1 MRNETRKLYA
11 SLQAHIAKLNGV
23 SHATEQFDVNP
34 SVEQQMEV
42 KMQES
47 VGFLNRINVSP
58 VDQLKGEKLGL
69 SVTSTIAGRSA
80 SGTRRTPRDVSGLDQ
95 HGYELKDTDFDVGL
109 GWGKIDQWAKFPNFA
124 KLYTDAV
131 MTAIGLDRIR
141 IGFNGTSAAAVTDRV
156 AHPNLEDVN
165 IGWLQKLRVEKP
177 AHVLGDADSP
187 IWIDPAAAG
196 AAYKNIDALVYD
208 LVSGMPSW
216 ARNDTD
222 LVAIVGQNL
231 VDDKYFPMINS
242 SLLPTEQ
249 LARDVIMSTKQIGG
263 KPAVIVPFFPDSTVA
278 VTTLKNLSLY
288 YQAGTRRR
296 YLKDEAEYHRVA
308 DYQSSNEGY
317 VIEDLDYMV
326 MAEAITF
333 EDPDA

>member
-11 SLQAHIAKLNGV
+11 QLQAHIANLNGV
-23 SHATEQFDVNP
+23 ANATEQFDVNP
-34 SVEQQMEV
+34 ALEQTLEQ

-47 VGFLNRINVSP
+47 VGFLSRINVAGVP
-58 VDQLKGEKLGL
+58 QLKGEKLGL
-69 SVTSTIAGRSA
+69 TITSTIAGRA
-80 SGTRRTPRDVSGLDQ
+80 APQTRRNPRDVSGLDQ
-95 HGYELKDTDFDVGL
+95 HGYELHDTDFDVGL

-141 IGFNGTSAAAVTDRV
+141 IGFNGKSAAAVTDRV
-156 AHPNLEDVN
+156 ANPNLEDVN
-165 IGWLQKLRVEKP
+165 IGWLEKLRIEKP
-177 AHVLGDADSP
+177 AHVLGDEENP
-187 IWIDPAAAG
+187 IWIDPAAGG
-196 AAYKNIDALVYD
+196 AAYKNLDALVYD

-222 LVAIVGQNL
+222 LVAVVGQNL

-249 LARDVIMSTKQIGG
+249 LARDVIMSTKQLGG
-263 KPAVIVPFFPDSTVA
+263 KPAVIAPFFPDSTVA

-288 YQAGTRRR
+288 YQEGSRRR
-296 YLKDEAEYHRVA
+296 YMKDEAEYHRVA

-326 MAEAITF
+326 MAEEITF